1 MRLLATAKK
10 ANATLGENLGNAYIT
25 PVHLGQK
32 RCRSQS
38 WFPFRT
44 ISARMKPF
52 GAMLTVVQQDWTD
65 NRLEFRIRALGQT
78 SNGIVDVEEDHVRL
92 EIHLPLGLRAFA
104 EKAKALVQR
113 SGKLLLEKK

>member
-1 MRLLATAKK
+1 MSK
-10 ANATLGENLGNAYIT
+10 
-25 PVHLGQK
+25 PVVVSIPHHLGK
-32 RCRSQS
+32 DEAVR
-38 WFPFRT
+38 
-44 ISARMKPF
+44 RMKTGLQKVMQPF
-52 GAMLTVVQQDWTD
+52 GSMLTVVQQDWTD

-104 EKAKALVQR
+104 EKAKTLVQR